1 MDTTIKAGQWVALQ
15 REDYVKVAL
24 VTEKSHMSLGR
35 DIVELG
41 SLVGRPE
48 WGSYFMEEA
57 GKNKKDRKHVLKACD
72 ALEFEE
78 SLVDSLVD
86 DGVDKKDNR
95 FIKDDGQSQRLSK
108 EAIEGLQADGATA
121 KEIIGHLVENSAT
134 FDQKTAFAQEKYVS
148 KKQKKY
154 KKCVLVRPTTFRLVQ
169 QALTAPAFQDPNPKL
184 MGLRIDSL
192 SQIVSLSGVQAGCG
206 PSTFLL
212 FDSGSQGLVTSALI
226 ERLSVE
232 SDSRLVVLSPAR
244 GTSRVTAIQAM
255 NYSPELLKKVKNI
268 IFLSARL
275 TLFIS
280 TGSLFWYSRLFKKG
294 HQLRTFEQHC
304 NR

>member
-1 MDTTIKAGQWVALQ
+1 MDTIKVGQWVAMQ

-35 DIVELG
+35 DIVDLG

-57 GKNKKDRKHVLKACD
+57 PGKNKKDRKHVLKACD
-72 ALEFEE
+72 ATEFEE

-86 DGVDKKDNR
+86 DGVGKKDNR

-108 EAIEGLQADGATA
+108 DAIEVLQADGATA
-121 KEIIGHLVENSAT
+121 KEIVGHLVENSAT
-134 FDQKTAFAQEKYVS
+134 FDQKTAFSQEKYVS

-169 QALTAPAFQDPNPKL
+169 QALTVPAFQDPNPKL
-184 MGLRIDSL
+184 MGLRVDSL
-192 SQIVSLSGVQAGCG
+192 SQIVTLSGVQAGCG

-226 ERLSVE
+226 ERLSAD
-232 SDSRLVVLSPAR
+232 SDSRLVVLGPAR

-255 NYSPELLKKVKNI
+255 NYSLELLKKVD
-268 IFLSARL
+268 FA
-275 TLFIS
+275 
-280 TGSLFWYSRLFKKG
+280 KK
-294 HQLRTFEQHC
+294 EKE
-304 NR
+304 